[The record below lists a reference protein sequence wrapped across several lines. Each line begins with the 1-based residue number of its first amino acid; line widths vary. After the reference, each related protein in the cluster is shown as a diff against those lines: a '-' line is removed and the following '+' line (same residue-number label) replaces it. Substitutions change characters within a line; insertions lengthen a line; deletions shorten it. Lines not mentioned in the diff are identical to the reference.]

1 MKYRITLF
9 LLLLVPGVAV
19 GQQNRFLSLDE
30 LFRLGSENSL
40 RLNALRIQENI
51 AGEQVRDANAG
62 RLPDIRIGA
71 TAGYLGQPVVFRQ
84 GLSRATRPD
93 SPDWLQNYN
102 LSIVQSIWQGGRI
115 RYSIERA
122 ALQKQIAALST
133 TDDEAAVKMI
143 LLRQYL
149 DLFSL
154 YKQKEVFARNIEEAG
169 RRLADIRQMKKEGI
183 VTLNDEIRSE
193 LELTDF
199 RLGYRETEDN
209 IGLVSQQLDILLGLD
224 ETLLLEPDTALLS
237 SPFALADYESYVD
250 QAYAAYPG
258 MNIARQSTE
267 LARKDISIAKSGY
280 LPSLAVEGGNT
291 LARPITTTMAD
302 MFSNSWNVLFSLSYN
317 LSSLYQNRH
326 KVQQARQNVLLGQN
340 REQQVMQQLRMEV
353 RSAYVRHNESLDRV
367 ESLRLAVRQADENYR
382 IVNNRYMNQLSI
394 LTDLLDAISIRMQAE
409 LQLTTARA
417 ETVYTYY
424 ELLRA
429 CGTL

>member
-1 MKYRITLF
+1 MGFRFT
-9 LLLLVPGVAV
+9 LLLLSLPGIAAA
-19 GQQNRFLSLDE
+19 QQSRFLSLNE
-30 LFRLGSENSL
+30 LFRLGSENSM
-40 RLNALRIQENI
+40 RLNASRIQENI
-51 AGEQVRDANAG
+51 AGEQVRDAQAG
-62 RLPDIRIGA
+62 RLPNIQVGA

-84 GLSRATRPD
+84 GLAKPTRPEN
-93 SPDWLQNYN
+93 PDWLHNYN
-102 LSIVQSIWQGGRI
+102 LSIVQPVWQGGRI
-115 RYSIERA
+115 RYGIERA
-122 ALQKQIAALST
+122 ELQRQIAALAT
-133 TDDEAAVKMI
+133 ADDEAAVKMI

-154 YKQKEVFARNIEEAG
+154 YKQKEVFARNIEEAE
-169 RRLADIRQMKKEGI
+169 RRLADIRQMKIEGI

-199 RLGYRETEDN
+199 RLNFRETEDR

-224 ETLLLEPDTALLS
+224 ETLLLAPDTTLLS
-237 SPFALADYESYVD
+237 SAFVLSDYENYVD

-258 MNIARQSTE
+258 MRIARQNTK
-267 LARKDISIAKSGY
+267 LARKDISIAKSAY
-280 LPSLAVEGGNT
+280 LPSLAIEGSNT
-291 LARPITTTMAD
+291 LARPMTSTLTD

-326 KVQQARQNVLLGQN
+326 KVQQARQNVLLGHN

-367 ESLRLAVRQADENYR
+367 ESLQLAVHQAEENYR

-409 LQLTTARA
+409 LRLTTARA

>member
-1 MKYRITLF
+1 MRYRFI
-9 LLLLVPGVAV
+9 LLLLLLPGIGAA
-19 GQQNRFLSLDE
+19 QQSRFVSLDE

-40 RLNALRIQENI
+40 RLNASRIQENI
-51 AGEQVRDANAG
+51 AGEQVRDAQAG
-62 RLPDIRIGA
+62 RLPDIQVGA
-71 TAGYLGQPVVFRQ
+71 TAGYLGQPLVFRQ

-93 SPDWLQNYN
+93 NPDWLQNYN
-102 LSIVQSIWQGGRI
+102 LSIVQPVWQGGRI
-115 RYSIERA
+115 RYGIEQA
-122 ALQKQIAALST
+122 GLQRQIAALAT
-133 TDDEAAVKMI
+133 ADDEAAVKMI

-154 YKQKEVFARNIEEAG
+154 YKQKEVFAHNIEEAE
-169 RRLADIRQMKKEGI
+169 RRLGDIRQMKKEGL

-199 RLGYRETEDN
+199 RLSFREAEDN

-224 ETLLLEPDTALLS
+224 ETLLLAPDTTLLS
-237 SPFALADYESYVD
+237 SAFVLSDYENYVD

-258 MNIARQSTE
+258 MRIARQNTE
-267 LARKDISIAKSGY
+267 LARKDISIAKSAY
-280 LPSLAVEGGNT
+280 LPSLAVEGSNT
-291 LARPITTTMAD
+291 LARPITSTMAD

-367 ESLRLAVRQADENYR
+367 ESLRLAVRQAEENYR
-382 IVNNRYMNQLSI
+382 IVNNRYRNQLSI

>member
-1 MKYRITLF
+1 MRYRFT
-9 LLLLVPGVAV
+9 LLLLLLPGITA
-19 GQQNRFLSLDE
+19 GQHSRSLSLDE
-30 LFRLGSENSL
+30 LFRLGSESSL
-40 RLNALRIQENI
+40 RLNASRIQEGI
-51 AGEQVRDANAG
+51 AGEQVRDAQVG
-62 RLPDIRIGA
+62 RLPNIQIGA

-84 GLSRATRPD
+84 GLSGATRPG

-102 LSIVQSIWQGGRI
+102 LSIVQPIWQGGRI
-115 RYSIERA
+115 RYGIERA
-122 ALQKQIAALST
+122 ELQRQIAALAT
-133 TDDEAAVKMI
+133 ADDEAAVKMI

-154 YKQKEVFARNIEEAG
+154 YKQREVFARNIEEAE
-169 RRLADIRQMKKEGI
+169 RRLADIRQLKKEGI

-199 RLGYRETEDN
+199 RLNFRETEDH

-224 ETLLLEPDTALLS
+224 ETLLLEPDIALLS
-237 SPFALADYESYVD
+237 SSLALTDYESYVD
-250 QAYAAYPG
+250 QAYASYPG
-258 MNIARQSTE
+258 LNIERQSTQ
-267 LARKDISIAKSGY
+267 LARKEIDITRSAY
-280 LPSLAVEGGNT
+280 LPSLAVEGSNT
-291 LARPITTTMAD
+291 LARPMTSTLTD

-367 ESLRLAVRQADENYR
+367 ESLRLAVRQAEENYR

-409 LQLTTARA
+409 LRLTTARA